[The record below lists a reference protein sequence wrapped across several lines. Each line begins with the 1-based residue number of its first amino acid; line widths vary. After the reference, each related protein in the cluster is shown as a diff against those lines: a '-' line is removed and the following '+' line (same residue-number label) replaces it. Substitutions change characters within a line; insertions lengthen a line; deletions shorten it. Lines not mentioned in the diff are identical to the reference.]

1 VDFLIRKQILL
12 PAALVGRHA
21 AKFLLMRG
29 VPMPEGD
36 PENSLIV
43 AEETGEAVG
52 KPR

>member
-1 VDFLIRKQILL
+1 
-12 PAALVGRHA
+12 VGVTL

-36 PENSLIV
+36 PGNSLIV
-43 AEETGEAVG
+43 SEETGEAVG